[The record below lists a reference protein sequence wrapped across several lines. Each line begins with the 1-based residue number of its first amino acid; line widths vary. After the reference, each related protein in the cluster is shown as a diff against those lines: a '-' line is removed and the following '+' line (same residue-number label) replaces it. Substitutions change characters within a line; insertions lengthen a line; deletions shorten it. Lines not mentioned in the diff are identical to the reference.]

1 MILTCFD
8 YYIKGKPFA
17 QKWTSPK
24 TFLPLQDELTT
35 LRRGESKSSFEEMEE
50 EIRKNGYEPDSF
62 IEIIEVDGVRYLIN
76 GHHRNFGQARNNKTL
91 IPYEVIAKDDEKMPE
106 EYRLK
111 PTETARDRAATIISG
126 YLYGHEWL
134 IGETFSY
141 NEIYPGIY
149 EKLKEREDRES
160 R

>member
-1 MILTCFD
+1 
-8 YYIKGKPFA
+8 
-17 QKWTSPK
+17 
-24 TFLPLQDELTT
+24 
-35 LRRGESKSSFEEMEE
+35 
-50 EIRKNGYEPDSF
+50 
-62 IEIIEVDGVRYLIN
+62 
-76 GHHRNFGQARNNKTL
+76 
-91 IPYEVIAKDDEKMPE
+91 MPE

-141 NEIYPGIY
+141 NEIYPGIH